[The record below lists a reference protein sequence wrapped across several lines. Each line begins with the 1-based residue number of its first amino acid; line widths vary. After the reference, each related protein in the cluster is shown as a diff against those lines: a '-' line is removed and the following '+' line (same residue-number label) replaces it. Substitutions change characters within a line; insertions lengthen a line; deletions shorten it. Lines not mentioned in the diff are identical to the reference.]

1 MVYFEFNRTG
11 KGGKYKKMSAEE
23 YEQAKQNPKRW
34 FLEGWDEDGKAL
46 LYVMECSKEMYDE
59 VQSEKNHSA
68 YIGRDKSDRKAVV
81 LSFEQDMVE
90 CSEESS
96 VFSNGSRPV
105 DETVQM
111 ALYSEYTKDIL
122 HRALSRLKPEERYI
136 LTELALKKRTL
147 ESVGKSLGVSRS
159 AISQR
164 YLRIRWKL
172 RIYLKGKI

>member
-1 MVYFEFNRTG
+1 MVYYEFNRTG

-23 YEQAKQNPKRW
+23 YEQAKQDPKRW
-34 FLEGWDEDGKAL
+34 FLEGWDEDGKVL

-68 YIGRDKSDRKAVV
+68 YIGRDKSERKA
-81 LSFEQDMVE
+81 
-90 CSEESS
+90 
-96 VFSNGSRPV
+96 V

-122 HRALSRLKPEERYI
+122 HKALSRLKPEERYI